1 MSEISGNLLKSH
13 KEVILI
19 NLANSLETLSLGLNA
34 DKLCHHVIEVNLPYA
49 MFIGCL
55 LVLGRLAIQVL
66 EAKQI
71 RSNSL
76 NLWFYNNDCRFFSGH
91 QLFGGRLETDL

>member
-34 DKLCHHVIEVNLPYA
+34 HKLCHHVIEVNLLYA

-66 EAKQI
+66 VAKQI